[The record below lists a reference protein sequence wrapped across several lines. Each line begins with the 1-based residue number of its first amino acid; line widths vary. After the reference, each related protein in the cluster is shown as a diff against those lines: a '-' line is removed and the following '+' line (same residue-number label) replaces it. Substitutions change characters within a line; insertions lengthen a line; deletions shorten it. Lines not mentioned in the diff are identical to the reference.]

1 MGHYAMGF
9 EMIGAKAHFLER
21 LLGRALR
28 QPFGSERVSA
38 QPYRPVYRLRSSR
51 EFDSLL
57 Y

>member
-28 QPFGSERVSA
+28 RAFGSERVSA
-38 QPYRPVYRLRSSR
+38 QSYRPVYRLRSSR